1 MPKWRTEQEDA
12 EGPCQ
17 IRFVPGLRVPRPRTI
32 RCEVLLSGGIL
43 GDDDDPT
50 GWGSK
55 IR

>member
-32 RCEVLLSGGIL
+32 RKGVVMIFCWGGP
-43 GDDDDPT
+43 DFKPQTND
-50 GWGSK
+50 
-55 IR
+55 R